1 MEWTDDRVNTLRKL
15 CAEGLAFSRIAERL
29 GTTRSA
35 VIGKASRMRIG
46 KSPSLP
52 SRQKP
57 VTKFGKQILTPPH
70 VRKLRDFEAKM
81 KAAAPKQEP
90 KQKVVDGAPAP
101 LMIPLLDLT
110 ETSCRWPVS
119 SEPPHKFCGHEK
131 VSGSSYCSFHSALAY
146 SGCPPVSRAKL
157 PFKRAA

>member
-1 MEWTDDRVNTLRKL
+1 MDWNEANVETLRKL

-46 KSPSLP
+46 KSPAVP

-81 KAAAPKQEP
+81 KAAPKQEP
-90 KQKVVDGAPAP
+90 KQQVVEGAPAP
-101 LMIPLLDLT
+101 LMLDLLDLT
-110 ETSCRWPVS
+110 EASCRWPVS

-146 SGCPPVSRAKL
+146 AGCPPASRAKL
-157 PFKRAA
+157 PLKRAA